1 MFAAIADNLEAAQ
14 WLIEIGNADPN
25 RICKAG
31 YSVVM
36 YTVQNYH
43 SQVGAYLI
51 DEVKVDLSLV
61 GPVSFLSINLL
72 RWEVNNISFHIRTG
86 KR

>member
-36 YTVQNYH
+36 YTVQNYQ

-61 GPVSFLSINLL
+61 GPVSFYQLIY
-72 RWEVNNISFHIRTG
+72 
-86 KR
+86 

>member
-1 MFAAIADNLEAAQ
+1 MFAAMADNLEAAQ

-36 YTVQNYH
+36 YTVQNYQ

-61 GPVSFLSINLL
+61 GPVSFFSINLI
-72 RWEVNNISFHIRTG
+72 RREVNVISFDIRME